1 MKHCKTITHLLC
13 SYLLLSS
20 CSTSMN
26 QEVRFVSDTAA
37 DSIRTELFMPEN
49 KQLNVFYDIRTD
61 DSLLYCLDFYND
73 TILKIY
79 PRTSSPTVIRYA
91 TKGQGP
97 DDLILPFFTRE
108 IAQKGGNIRM
118 TDVNTWSLREI
129 ADSSSPRIHMNS
141 TGLPIV
147 PTMQDYA
154 ENDTYIYGNNID
166 DPECL
171 FFIYD
176 KLEQKLKSIYYN
188 DGNLL
193 KDKYPNSFLLNGN
206 LLLHPERGLCRSM
219 NNLNSLLFYDLQ
231 GNLQKEVVIGK
242 ERAYPEPN
250 PQFLDFPDANKYT
263 ISLTGNQERIYVLYN
278 GYPTET
284 LGASSK
290 ILLFDWDGNLLKSIQ
305 TDRDLCL
312 ISTTRDGECL
322 YALANNKEGGT
333 DVVRIPL

>member
-1 MKHCKTITHLLC
+1 
-13 SYLLLSS
+13 
-20 CSTSMN
+20 
-26 QEVRFVSDTAA
+26 
-37 DSIRTELFMPEN
+37 
-49 KQLNVFYDIRTD
+49 
-61 DSLLYCLDFYND
+61 
-73 TILKIY
+73 
-79 PRTSSPTVIRYA
+79 
-91 TKGQGP
+91 
-97 DDLILPFFTRE
+97 
-108 IAQKGGNIRM
+108 
-118 TDVNTWSLREI
+118 
-129 ADSSSPRIHMNS
+129 
-141 TGLPIV
+141 
-147 PTMQDYA
+147 
-154 ENDTYIYGNNID
+154 
-166 DPECL
+166 
-171 FFIYD
+171 
-176 KLEQKLKSIYYN
+176 
-188 DGNLL
+188 
-193 KDKYPNSFLLNGN
+193 
-206 LLLHPERGLCRSM
+206 M

-312 ISTTRDGECL
+312 ISTTPDGDCL